1 LTRALVDFASVVLAT
16 ALVLAG
22 AMRAT
27 RAAGIRGRIDLLV
40 VVPIL
45 AAAQIIATLGFAGV
59 ILHRLDAVTLLV
71 VTAVV
76 SGALLVFVR
85 PVARRP
91 RPSLRDAVRSARA
104 HPLIGTLAVL
114 AALAIAWRVVLALL
128 LPPYGYDPLHY
139 HLPTVIGW
147 VQSHRIVTSPL
158 NTCCAYYPEN
168 GELLMTWPAVL
179 GGGIE
184 YIDLVQ
190 IAAAL
195 VGAAGV
201 AGIARAA
208 RLSREGMVAAAS
220 LFLLTPILLEQ
231 ANTSDVD
238 VTFTATA
245 LAAYYLVLRAL
256 ESAGRRRWLF
266 FGAAGVAAG
275 LCVGVKPQGSEFLAT
290 LALPL
295 VVAVLAR
302 RRRWPWRETRIAT
315 ALFTAPVAIFG
326 VSWYIRS
333 WLRTGS
339 PYYPMEVKLGGVTI
353 FDGKNHLTGAPP
365 HLAQYPKLLQ
375 PLISWR
381 SDLHFWTRSGY
392 TLGGFQL
399 GGLGPV
405 WSYFG
410 VIGVVLFAIYAW
422 RQCRPVFWFFL
433 LPTALL
439 FAVQPD
445 NWYSRYT
452 IVIAAA
458 GAVAVAWLMT
468 GTRLRRTR
476 VVLRVATLV
485 LAAGAGFIATRTV
498 VPTAGFANL
507 GLKAVV
513 SDAIHGR
520 RTVGTVFESSYLW
533 IDKIHGE
540 PIAVDPGSAQ
550 LFAPLAG
557 RHFENKLVVLP
568 PRTNLVRFVANN
580 DVAYVAAL
588 RGSFYD
594 HVAQVDRGTFKFVG
608 GKKLHGYR
616 VLKRLIETSPRV
628 TMGR

>member
-1 LTRALVDFASVVLAT
+1 MTHAIVGFLSVVLAT

-22 AMRAT
+22 MTRAT

-40 VVPIL
+40 AVPIL
-45 AAAQIIATLGFAGV
+45 AGAQIIATLGFAGV
-59 ILHRLDAVTLLV
+59 ILHRLDAVTVLL

-76 SGALLVFVR
+76 SGPLVVFVR
-85 PVARRP
+85 PVKRRP
-91 RPSLRDAVRSARA
+91 RPSLRSFGRFVRR
-104 HPLIGTLAVL
+104 HKVVGTLAIL
-114 AALAIAWRVVLALL
+114 AALAILWRVFLALV

-184 YIDLVQ
+184 YVDLVQ

-195 VGAAGV
+195 VGAAAV

-238 VTFTATA
+238 VTFTGTA
-245 LAAYYLVLRAL
+245 VAAYYLVLRAL
-256 ESAGRRRWLF
+256 ESAGRRRWF
-266 FGAAGVAAG
+266 FFFAAGVAAG
-275 LCVGVKPQGSEFLAT
+275 LCAGVKPQGSEFLAT

-295 VVAVLAR
+295 VVGVLAR
-302 RRRWPWRETRIAT
+302 RRRWPWRQTRIAT
-315 ALFTAPVAIFG
+315 ALFAAPVAVFG
-326 VSWYIRS
+326 LSWYLRS

-339 PYYPMEVKLGGVTI
+339 PYYPMEVKFAGVTI
-353 FDGKNHLTGAPP
+353 FHGANHLTGAPAY
-365 HLAQYPKLLQ
+365 LARYPKFLQ
-375 PLISWR
+375 PLVSWR

-410 VIGVVLFAIYAW
+410 VIGAVLFAIYAW
-422 RQCRPVFWFFL
+422 RRCRPLVWFFL
-433 LPTALL
+433 LPVALL
-439 FAVQPD
+439 FALQPD
-445 NWYSRYT
+445 HWYSRYT
-452 IVIAAA
+452 IELAAV
-458 GAVAVAWLMT
+458 GSVAVAWLMT
-468 GTRLRRTR
+468 GTRLRRPR

-485 LAAGAGFIATRTV
+485 LAGGAGFIATRTV

-507 GLKAVV
+507 GLKAVL

-557 RHFENKLVVLP
+557 RHFENELVVLP
-568 PRTNLVRFVANN
+568 RRTNLVRFVASN

-588 RGSFYD
+588 RNSYYD
-594 HVAQVDRGTFKFVG
+594 LVARKDRGTFKYVG
-608 GKKLHGYR
+608 GHRLRGYR
-616 VLKRLIETSPRV
+616 VLKRLIETSPRMK
-628 TMGR
+628 MGP